1 MVTMNDIF
9 KISIYLTD
17 KLKDQEDER
26 RYYFFSSNIGLNK
39 ITLARAV
46 SNITDLLTYSPTA
59 KKLLKER
66 NYLEFIQDEKLRD
79 SKMTFGQIS
88 KVEVDSKVL
97 FFIYVIFLSYF
108 RFFDYRKSDNYTPIL
123 KHFKQLKFCTVN
135 QKLQINEKVNE
146 IILTDEEEDIEHE
159 FFNRIQATFQQLKEH
174 SVSEM
179 LSSIQTTYDEFYHNH
194 GAIEIDDTFIYL
206 ELNKFSDMDY
216 GKGTSEKE
224 QYGKVINLRNS
235 LTEEDFNNIKRIID
249 DICTPRLAATY
260 VKRLNEI
267 LKKYYI
273 VDVWDEESIQAAK
286 RDRSKSNVRQLEEA
300 VRIKRFYPREFE
312 NIERQ
317 HDSQLDI

>member
-46 SNITDLLTYSPTA
+46 SNITELLTYSPTA

-66 NYLEFIQDEKLRD
+66 NYLEFIQDEKLRYR
-79 SKMTFGQIS
+79 KMTFGQIS

-123 KHFKQLKFCTVN
+123 KHFKQLKFCAVN

-146 IILTDEEEDIEHE
+146 IILTDEEENIERE
-159 FFNRIQATFQQLKEH
+159 FFNRIQVTFQQLKEH

-206 ELNKFSDMDY
+206 ELNNFSDMDY
-216 GKGTSEKE
+216 GEVPSEKE

-273 VDVWDEESIQAAK
+273 VDVWDEESIKAAK

-312 NIERQ
+312 NIESQ